1 MNLQKSQRQRFVDG
15 LRSVLGQIHVVSN
28 AMITTDSAPFFDGLL
43 RGLEKPAREALLRY
57 VSDQP
62 LYDFISDYLW
72 RRLKPIYDRDA
83 SRMALSALPGLELGA
98 LAEEITAAIE
108 SLPWSYVFAIEV
120 PLAGALPKSFDWS
133 LGGDIG
139 LARGAKLAT
148 RFRANPSGAPV
159 SRLLTLFP
167 EAGAPRAHLLVGV
180 EGFVESLDGSRPYHL
195 GLDRL
200 KSVLGLMMAI
210 GLVTWSPEWDREEQK
225 VRVAICRRQPDG
237 LYQHVD
243 TTSFGLDDSE
253 MITGLVLSAGPDL
266 ATPAAWGQSIGVHIN
281 AISLVMRADPSTR
294 DRILLGA
301 QWYFESQRGGNQLLN
316 FVQTMV
322 CLEILVGE
330 ELKGDQAKL
339 GISEL
344 IRNRVAYL
352 IGRDMAERNQ
362 ILETFGAIY
371 KVRSEIVHRGQTR
384 LSKAEAGYHNTLRD
398 YCARVIRAEI
408 ALLNAQ
414 DERAADA
421 WLDDQIDY
429 SKDDPMAGVFDPP
442 LSLDKVLR
450 RLSRDVQAP

>member
-1 MNLQKSQRQRFVDG
+1 MNLQKSQRQRLVDG

-28 AMITTDSAPFFDGLL
+28 TMITTDSAPFFDGLL

-72 RRLKPIYDRDA
+72 RRLKPIYERGA
-83 SRMALSALPGLELGA
+83 SRIALSALPGLDLDA

-120 PLAGALPKSFDWS
+120 PLAQALPKSFVWS

-139 LARGAKLAT
+139 LARGAKIAT
-148 RFRANPSGAPV
+148 RFRPNPSGPPN

-180 EGFVESLDGSRPYHL
+180 EGFVESLDGTRPYHL

-225 VRVAICRRQPDG
+225 VKVAICRRQTDG
-237 LYQHVD
+237 LYQHID
-243 TTSFGLDDSE
+243 TTSFGPDDNE
-253 MITGLVLSAGPDL
+253 MIMGLVLSARPDL
-266 ATPAAWGQSIGVHIN
+266 ATSGAWGQSIGVHIN
-281 AISLVMRADPSTR
+281 AISHVMRADPSTR

-384 LSKAEAGYHNTLRD
+384 LSKAEAGYHQTLRD

-408 ALLNAQ
+408 ALLAVG
-414 DERAADA
+414 DDLRLDG
-421 WLDDQIDY
+421 WLDDQR
-429 SKDDPMAGVFDPP
+429 DDTRAEPIAGVFDPP
-442 LSLDKVLR
+442 IDIESLLGRPGAR
-450 RLSRDVQAP
+450 RR